1 MSDITRQIYK
11 CNLLSLVHVSTE
23 LQQFYMSTWF
33 DDLHANKCACIQS
46 RIKVLVWVD
55 LCIKLVKESFK
66 ICLSLSFGLDGM
78 LLTITVFWFQG

>member
-1 MSDITRQIYK
+1 MSDITREIYK

-23 LQQFYMSTWF
+23 LQQCYMSTWF

-66 ICLSLSFGLDGM
+66 ICLSLSFGLD
-78 LLTITVFWFQG
+78 LS